1 MVDIVNS
8 ELKWCI
14 LVHLFLYLL
23 PISRNLLDYP
33 TAKSAPPTSWSFNWI
48 IKNIIK
54 HDMPTRLDWQPVHS
68 GGYLTHNNSYKINS
82 VHYIHVH
89 RSDEVDGRGIK
100 YICFDKYQWQGDEF
114 CENNPFT
121 LSVSKYYVQLE
132 NARIQGYR
140 RLLVESRLHKFL
152 LYSFETKIKYVYINL
167 FTFLI
172 HRKWCETTEPQS
184 ENT

>member
-8 ELKWCI
+8 EFKWCI
-14 LVHLFLYLL
+14 HFFLYLVQ
-23 PISRNLLDYP
+23 ISRNLFDYP
-33 TAKSAPPTSWSFNWI
+33 TAKSDPPTSWLVIWI

-68 GGYLTHNNSYKINS
+68 GGHLTHNNSWKSTQFITYT
-82 VHYIHVH
+82 
-89 RSDEVDGRGIK
+89 EVDGRGIK
-100 YICFDKYQWQGDEF
+100 SICFDKYQWQGDDF

-121 LSVSKYYVQLE
+121 LSVNKYYVKWK

-152 LYSFETKIKYVYINL
+152 LYAFKTKFFKIYI
-167 FTFLI
+167 
-172 HRKWCETTEPQS
+172 
-184 ENT
+184 